1 MAGNPPR
8 VTKLD
13 IYQWDSIFEMEADAK
28 MGEGSRGEVQLN
40 RVKVTILGE
49 EYTIKSDSDAKYVQR
64 IAAKVDKEL
73 AEMGKQAPNVPRE
86 RLAVLLALNLMDKLE
101 QRAARAARAEKK
113 SAGAATVEKGDA
125 VTPASDVQETAAG
138 ESEDNG
144 GLFGPSFEPN
154 AG

>member
-1 MAGNPPR
+1 
-8 VTKLD
+8 
-13 IYQWDSIFEMEADAK
+13 MEADAK
-28 MGEGSRGEVQLN
+28 MGDGSRGEVQLN

-64 IAAKVDKEL
+64 IAAKVDREL
-73 AEMGKQAPNVPRE
+73 TEMGKQVPGVLRE

-113 SAGAATVEKGDA
+113 STGVAATQKGDA
-125 VTPASDVQETAAG
+125 AAPSSEVQVAEAG
-138 ESEDNG
+138 DSEDDG